1 MNELTYEQ
9 MKGVDAR
16 FEEDIA
22 ESFDYEKS
30 VEMRSAKG
38 GTSKACVLE
47 QVKVLTGMI
56 A

>member
-1 MNELTYEQ
+1 

-22 ESFDYEKS
+22 EMFDYEKS
-30 VEMRSAKG
+30 VEMRAAMG
-38 GTSKACVLE
+38 DTSKGCVLE
-47 QVKVLTGMI
+47 QVKFLTGMI

>member
-9 MKGVDAR
+9 LSVDER
-16 FEEDIA
+16 FEEDIKA
-22 ESFDYEKS
+22 TFDYEKS
-30 VEMRSAKG
+30 VEMRSANG

-47 QVKVLTGMI
+47 QVKVLSEMS